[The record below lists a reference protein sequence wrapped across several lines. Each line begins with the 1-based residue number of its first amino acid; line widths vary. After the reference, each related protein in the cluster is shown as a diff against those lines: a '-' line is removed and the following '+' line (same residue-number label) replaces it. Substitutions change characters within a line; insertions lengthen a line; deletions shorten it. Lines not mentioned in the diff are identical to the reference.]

1 MRIII
6 NYFYYVPVPWYI
18 MTISFYQLQNCR
30 LYIIT
35 IYYHSTNYL
44 FKVKRSLLI
53 ISDMFCTW
61 IYFSIE
67 TVHHYTILR
76 NL

>member
-1 MRIII
+1 MYLYHSIL
-6 NYFYYVPVPWYI
+6 YYDDLVLSIAKLSTVY
-18 MTISFYQLQNCR
+18 YN
-30 LYIIT
+30 YIIT
-35 IYYHSTNYL
+35 IYYHNTNYL
-44 FKVKRSLLI
+44 FKVKRLLLI

-67 TVHHYTILR
+67 NVHHYTILR